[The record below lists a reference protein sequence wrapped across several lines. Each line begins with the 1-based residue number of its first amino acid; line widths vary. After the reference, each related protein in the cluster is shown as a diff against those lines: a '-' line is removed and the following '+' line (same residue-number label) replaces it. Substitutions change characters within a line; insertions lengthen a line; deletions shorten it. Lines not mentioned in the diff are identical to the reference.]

1 MPKNQTVNLEPLSV
15 SIMEATRLLGFKDP
29 KSVRNLIRS
38 GDLHACKAGRI
49 YLVSYESLKEF
60 VGR

>member
-1 MPKNQTVNLEPLSV
+1 MPKNQMMNLEPLSV

-38 GDLHACKAGRI
+38 GDLHALKAGLI
-49 YLVSYESLKEF
+49 YLVS
-60 VGR
+60 

>member
-1 MPKNQTVNLEPLSV
+1 MPKNQTMNLEPLSV

-38 GDLHACKAGRI
+38 GDLHACKVGRI

>member
-1 MPKNQTVNLEPLSV
+1 MPKNQTMNLEPLSV

-49 YLVSYESLKEF
+49 LFPGPQPHKEF

>member
-1 MPKNQTVNLEPLSV
+1 MNLEPLSV

>member
-1 MPKNQTVNLEPLSV
+1 MPKNQTMNLEPLSV

-38 GDLHACKAGRI
+38 GDLPACKAGRI
-49 YLVSYESLKEF
+49 YLVSYKSLKEF

>member
-1 MPKNQTVNLEPLSV
+1 MPKNQTMNLEPLSV

-38 GDLHACKAGRI
+38 GDLRACKAGRI